1 MDSMRLFEIVHHI
14 VEQQGHRGIVYSEMS
29 TEQKLAYASQCALAL
44 SVEVGELASSWPFAS
59 WKTTKVDVEN
69 IEREIIDCIFFLV
82 NIASCFNIT
91 ADDLEQRF
99 RWVLLNNY
107 KRIRNGEHK
116 EVSVR
121 LESTDSAD

>member
-1 MDSMRLFEIVHHI
+1 MDSLRLNELFYQII
-14 VEQQGHRGIVYSEMS
+14 MQQGHRGIVYSEMS
-29 TEQKLAYASQCALAL
+29 SEQKLAYASQCALAL

-99 RWVLLNNY
+99 KWVLNNNY
-107 KRIRNGEHK
+107 KRILNGQHK
-116 EVSVR
+116 EVA
-121 LESTDSAD
+121 L